1 MEHELLHT
9 RRNNQKDVTTI
20 NMVDFLRKR
29 YDNCNDSNQK
39 IEDLTYAGSIADLE
53 PPGADGRLAPVVCRH
68 ERPTIEALR

>member
-1 MEHELLHT
+1 
-9 RRNNQKDVTTI
+9 
-20 NMVDFLRKR
+20 MVDFLRKR

-68 ERPTIEALR
+68 ERPTIEALRWRVAYSPREQRRPRAMWRS